1 MKKEVTTLQAIG
13 YIAATIL
20 IPAILYIDL
29 LLFCAWVG

>member
-1 MKKEVTTLQAIG
+1 MKKECSTLRAIG

-20 IPAILYIDL
+20 IPAILYIEL